1 MRRLNRHN
9 SRMIRFRQWSRK
21 AYAVFSSLGKHVTIG
36 FVGKG
41 IVDASLCKSSH
52 SNAACSEGYEFCTSR
67 LLADDSSDESSIGG
81 NIMPSCRDLM
91 FLLSVENSCSPAR
104 KCDLFVKRSITGKQY
119 QKISGIF

>member
-1 MRRLNRHN
+1 
-9 SRMIRFRQWSRK
+9 MIRFRHWSRK

-52 SNAACSEGYEFCTSR
+52 SSAACSEEYEFCAAK
-67 LLADDSSDESSIGG
+67 LLADDSGDGSCTGG
-81 NIMPSCRDLM
+81 NIMPSCRELVL
-91 FLLSVENSCSPAR
+91 LLSVENSCSPAH

-119 QKISGIF
+119 QKISVIF